1 MAMANGH
8 WTQRSIEDFVYK
20 ISSDFAFQLVRK
32 MDSEHLS
39 QKTIAD
45 KLGVSVGRV
54 SQVLNNPGNLT
65 LKKCV
70 QYAGILKMKTALV
83 AYDDDDPDNNNGPVN
98 SEIFYRCWQHAGRP
112 RDFFELAESRS
123 VRNLSNLAFG
133 EYVFVYTFERQG
145 SGNSEFVP
153 GNPIAE
159 NSQGVTTTRE
169 LTYTT

>member
-1 MAMANGH
+1 MAMANAH
-8 WTQRSIEDFVYK
+8 WTQRSVEDFVYK

-39 QKTIAD
+39 QKTIAE

-83 AYDDDDPDNNNGPVN
+83 AYDDGDTENNRGPIN
-98 SEIFYRCWQHAGRP
+98 SEVFYRCWQHVGSP

-123 VRNLSNLAFG
+123 VRNLANLSLG
-133 EYVFVYTFERQG
+133 EYVFVYTFDRQE
-145 SGNSEFVP
+145 SANSEFVP
-153 GNPIAE
+153 GNPVPG

-169 LTYTT
+169 LTYTK